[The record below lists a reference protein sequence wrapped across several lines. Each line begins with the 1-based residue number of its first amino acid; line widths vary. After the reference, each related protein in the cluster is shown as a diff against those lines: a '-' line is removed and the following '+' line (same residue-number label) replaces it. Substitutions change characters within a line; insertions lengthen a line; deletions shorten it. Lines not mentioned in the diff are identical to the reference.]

1 MTGNHP
7 IPMQGEPA
15 DEKQVDLDVPLAGF
29 SQCHVGI
36 LSQLQAFEQLPVLQA
51 AAAQACTVAHHTLD
65 LFKFSVVGHHADEE
79 NELFPAVMRSA
90 NPGPEAERVQ
100 ALVERLTAEH
110 RQIESCWKK
119 LAPAVQAA
127 AQSLPGDLDPAAVH
141 ELVQRY
147 TAHALFEEQEFLPLA
162 QIILAR
168 NGNHLDKLAQ
178 SLNSRPATPVV
189 RPV

>member
-1 MTGNHP
+1 MTGHHT
-7 IPMQGEPA
+7 IHQHVPA
-15 DEKQVDLDVPLAGF
+15 VDENPVDLDVPLAGF

-51 AAAQACTVAHHTLD
+51 AAAQAATVAHHTLD
-65 LFKFSVVGHHADEE
+65 LFKFSVDGHHADEE
-79 NELFPAVMRSA
+79 NELFPAVLRSA
-90 NPGPEAERVQ
+90 TPGSEAERVQ
-100 ALVERLTAEH
+100 ALVDRLTAEH
-110 RQIESCWKK
+110 RAIESSWKK
-119 LAPAVQAA
+119 LAPAVKAV

-141 ELVQRY
+141 DLVQRY

-162 QIILAR
+162 QTILAR

-178 SLNSRPATPVV
+178 SLNLRPAPPVI

>member
-1 MTGNHP
+1 MTGYYTFQQHVS
-7 IPMQGEPA
+7 PA
-15 DEKQVDLDVPLAGF
+15 DENPVDLEVPLAGF

-51 AAAQACTVAHHTLD
+51 AAAQAVTVAHHTLD
-65 LFKFSVVGHHADEE
+65 LFRFSVDGHHADEE
-79 NELFPAVMRSA
+79 NLLFPAVLRGAS
-90 NPGPEAERVQ
+90 PGPEVQRVQ

-110 RQIESCWKK
+110 RVIESYWKK

-127 AQSLPGDLDPAAVH
+127 AQSLPGELDPAAVH
-141 ELVQRY
+141 DLVQRY

-162 QIILAR
+162 QTILAR

-178 SLNSRPATPVV
+178 SLNLRPAPPLV